1 LKGKTE
7 INKQKNTAMQQRT
20 TKKQQNKIRK
30 KSEIPQC
37 NKGQQR
43 NNRINSDY
51 PNAPKNNEKDK
62 MKRHKRNWQ
71 TKKTYCNTPQDKKE
85 AIK

>member
-1 LKGKTE
+1 
-7 INKQKNTAMQQRT
+7 MQQRT

-62 MKRHKRNWQ
+62 MKRHKRN
-71 TKKTYCNTPQDKKE
+71 
-85 AIK
+85 